1 MLQCYQEPA
10 IDACLKLKALV
21 VKCKA
26 LRFLNTSE
34 LMFRIPFKILAHKW
48 GFSIFEIDFDH
59 LKKS

>member
-1 MLQCYQEPA
+1 L
-10 IDACLKLKALV
+10 D
-21 VKCKA
+21 
-26 LRFLNTSE
+26 TSE